1 MTNKKKIFIL
11 ILCLIFAFN
20 CSDTQTKKSG
30 KRKTPVAQPDSV
42 LVNQKMNELKII
54 QQKILSSGTSEEID
68 RVILENALLK
78 SFNNWKGTRYQ
89 WGGDS
94 KNGIDCS
101 ALTRRIYRDVF
112 GYELPRVSTDQVKV
126 GRKVSISNLKAGDI
140 LFFRPEGRTN
150 HTAVYLGNSLFLNA
164 SSSQGV
170 ILSSLESKYW
180 GRYFQYGVRVDAAS
194 VS

>member
-1 MTNKKKIFIL
+1 MTINKKKAVML
-11 ILCLIFAFN
+11 ILSLIFVIG
-20 CSDTQTKKSG
+20 CSNIQTKKSG
-30 KRKTPVAQPDSV
+30 RKTVSTQPDSV
-42 LVNQKMNELKII
+42 LVNKKMDELKIT
-54 QQKILSSGTSEEID
+54 QQKILTSGTSEEID

-78 SFNNWKGTRYQ
+78 SFNSWKGTPYR

-94 KNGIDCS
+94 KSGIDCS

-126 GRKVSISNLKAGDI
+126 GRKVSIVNLKPGDI

-170 ILSSLESKYW
+170 ILSSLESRYW
-180 GRYFQYGVRVDAAS
+180 GKYFQYGVRVAQARFS
-194 VS
+194 

>member
-1 MTNKKKIFIL
+1 
-11 ILCLIFAFN
+11 
-20 CSDTQTKKSG
+20 
-30 KRKTPVAQPDSV
+30 
-42 LVNQKMNELKII
+42 MNELKII

-180 GRYFQYGVRVDAAS
+180 GRYFQYGVRVDAAR

>member
-1 MTNKKKIFIL
+1 MTINKKKAVML
-11 ILCLIFAFN
+11 ILSLIFVIS
-20 CSDTQTKKSG
+20 CSNIQTKKSG
-30 KRKTPVAQPDSV
+30 RRTVSTQPDSV
-42 LVNQKMNELKII
+42 LVNKKMNELKIT
-54 QQKILSSGTSEEID
+54 QQKILTSGTSEEID

-78 SFNNWKGTRYQ
+78 SFNSWKGTPYR

-94 KNGIDCS
+94 KSGIDCS

-126 GRKVSISNLKAGDI
+126 GRKVSIVNLKPGDI

-170 ILSSLESKYW
+170 ILSSLESRYW
-180 GRYFQYGVRVDAAS
+180 GKYFQYGVRVAQARFS
-194 VS
+194 